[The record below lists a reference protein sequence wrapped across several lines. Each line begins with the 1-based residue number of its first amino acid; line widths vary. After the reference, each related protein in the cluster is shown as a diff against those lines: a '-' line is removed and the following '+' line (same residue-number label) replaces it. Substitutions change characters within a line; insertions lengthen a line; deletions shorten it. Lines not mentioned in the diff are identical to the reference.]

1 MGKSIFIDLTQC
13 TGCRACQLTCGKRTS
28 QIAGEADTG
37 IHQNPADLSDK
48 TVKLVRFSEVRV
60 NGDLRWLF
68 FPEQC
73 RHCHG
78 APCKRAV
85 DRKDKKAVLE
95 NETTGAVLFTDRLEK
110 RPTGLVRQACP
121 YDIPRGH
128 ADGLGAVKCDFCLD
142 RITRDLV
149 PVCVQSCRYGAMRYG
164 DEEEVL
170 ELAEK
175 RLSEVREKYPKAY
188 LGDPGNV
195 RVLYLYFM
203 DHRLFYQDALD

>member
-1 MGKSIFIDLTQC
+1 MGNSMFIDLTKC
-13 TGCRACQLTCGKRTS
+13 TGCRACQLACQKR
-28 QIAGEADTG
+28 AGLPKAEADTG
-37 IHQNPADLSDK
+37 KHQNPVDLSDK
-48 TVKLVRFSEVRV
+48 TVKLVRFSEVRPG
-60 NGDLRWLF
+60 GDPRWLF

-78 APCKRAV
+78 APCKRAA

-95 NETTGAVLFTDRLEK
+95 NEASGAVLFTDRLEK
-110 RPTGLVRQACP
+110 RPTGLVREACP

-128 ADGLGAVKCDFCLD
+128 ANGMGAVKCDFCFELIS
-142 RITRDLV
+142 RGLI
-149 PVCVQSCRYGAMRYG
+149 PACVQACRYEAMYYG
-164 DEEEVL
+164 EEDAML

-175 RLSEVREKYPKAY
+175 RLCEVRGKNPGAY

-203 DHRLFYQDALD
+203 DHRLFYQDAVD